1 MTDDKLQNA
10 PYEPPFHKI
19 GNDMEEDPIVA
30 QKKPRLIFPDSD
42 SDLSEGQQTNENDMD
57 SSDQSSAD
65 VDIEAVAKAV
75 R

>member
-42 SDLSEGQQTNENDMD
+42 LSEGQLTNENDRD

>member
-1 MTDDKLQNA
+1 MSI
-10 PYEPPFHKI
+10 YKI

-30 QKKPRLIFPDSD
+30 QKKPRLIFPESD

-57 SSDQSSAD
+57 SNDQSSAD